1 MTYEDLRT
9 FVERYYS
16 DTSRSAT
23 QTLEDLENL
32 SDLMETWCASLKA
45 DIRNGD
51 RQ

>member
-1 MTYEDLRT
+1 MTYDELR
-9 FVERYYS
+9 EIALRYYS

-32 SDLMETWCASLKA
+32 SDEIETWCAGLKS